1 MTDTRPLPCRT
12 LKHPAGRQCV
22 GGVPTFSPITHQA
35 PEQELRH
42 QVLLLLWTQVARALQ
57 APLQLLLSLIHDEG
71 CCH

>member
-1 MTDTRPLPCRT
+1 
-12 LKHPAGRQCV
+12 V